1 MRLKYTLFTCH
12 LCQDLVESCPNLRDL
27 DVSDSSLLTP
37 ASLNTMVEG
46 LTYLESVSTSR
57 CYNITP
63 SSYLM
68 LTAWSVLKSYMY
80 VKTLFYL

>member
-1 MRLKYTLFTCH
+1 
-12 LCQDLVESCPNLRDL
+12 
-27 DVSDSSLLTP
+27 
-37 ASLNTMVEG
+37 MVEG

-68 LTAWSVLKSYMY
+68 LTAWSVPGPLNMQIYKIYFSPTLLYLNVFGLLREPALEELKER
-80 VKTLFYL
+80 LQGEC

>member
-1 MRLKYTLFTCH
+1 M
-12 LCQDLVESCPNLRDL
+12 CQALVESCPNLRDL

-37 ASLNTMVEG
+37 ASLNSMVEG

-68 LTAWSVLKSYMY
+68 LTAWSVTIINFLS
-80 VKTLFYL
+80 VKPCDL

>member
-1 MRLKYTLFTCH
+1 MYILTRSEYFKYHFH
-12 LCQDLVESCPNLRDL
+12 FFQDLVDSCPNLRDL

-68 LTAWSVLKSYMY
+68 LTAWSVPGP
-80 VKTLFYL
+80 